1 MRVQCPQCGSGG
13 NVPDEKIPAE
23 GRKIVCPKCK
33 TTFLAKKPATAA
45 TQQPARNEI
54 NASYLEGVQL
64 LKNKQVDAAIRML
77 TDVVRANPKHQE
89 AYRYLGLAY
98 GQKNLWD
105 DAIDVLQKAVA
116 LKPDDL
122 LSLKNLGIA
131 LLRQNR
137 FEEAERVLEQALQ
150 YAPEDENAQSYL
162 NMAVRGRQKAQ
173 PAEEDDAE
181 HALADLTRDERDDEQ
196 ELAALTAPSSASSSK
211 APYNPAQEYLNK
223 GTEFLENGQLNKAA
237 EMFEEAIRLAPES
250 SDGHFGLG
258 MVYEKRQEW
267 KKAIGAYQKAVAIN
281 PNDSLAKET
290 LKFLKKRRKKF
301 RWPWQKG

>member
-13 NVPDEKIPAE
+13 NVPDDKIPPE

-33 TTFLAKKPATAA
+33 TTFVAKKPAAPAA
-45 TQQPARNEI
+45 PQPSRDET
-54 NASYLEGVQL
+54 NAFYLEGVQL
-64 LKNKQVDAAIRML
+64 LKSKQVDAAIQKL
-77 TDVVRANPKHQE
+77 VAVVRANPKHQE

-105 DAIDVLQKAVA
+105 DAIEVLQKAVA
-116 LKPDDL
+116 YKPDDL

-137 FEEAERVLEQALQ
+137 FEEAEHVLEQALQ

-162 NMAVRGRQKAQ
+162 NMAARGRQKAQ
-173 PAEEDDAE
+173 QAADEDDAE
-181 HALADLTRDERDDEQ
+181 HALADLMRDDPNEKKG
-196 ELAALTAPSSASSSK
+196 LADLTASAPK
-211 APYNPAQEYLNK
+211 APYNPVQEYLNK
-223 GTEFLENGQLNKAA
+223 GTEFLENGQLNKAV
-237 EMFEEAIRLAPES
+237 EMFEEAIRLSPES
-250 SDGHFGLG
+250 SDGYFGLG

-267 KKAIGAYQKAVAIN
+267 KKAIDAYQKAVTIN

-290 LKFLKKRRKKF
+290 VKFLKKRRKKF
-301 RWPWQKG
+301 RWPWQKD

>member
-13 NVPDEKIPAE
+13 NVPDDKIPAE

-33 TTFLAKKPATAA
+33 TTFVAKKPAAPSAPPPSRDET
-45 TQQPARNEI
+45 
-54 NASYLEGVQL
+54 NAFYLEGVQL
-64 LKNKQVDAAIRML
+64 LKSKQVDAAIQKL
-77 TDVVRANPKHQE
+77 VAVVRANPKHQE

-105 DAIDVLQKAVA
+105 DAIEVLQKAVA
-116 LKPDDL
+116 YKPDDL

-137 FEEAERVLEQALQ
+137 FEEAEHVLEQALQ

-162 NMAVRGRQKAQ
+162 NMAARGRQKAQ
-173 PAEEDDAE
+173 QSADEDDAE
-181 HALADLTRDERDDEQ
+181 HALADLMRDDPNEKK
-196 ELAALTAPSSASSSK
+196 ELADLTASAPK
-211 APYNPAQEYLNK
+211 APYNPVQEYLNK
-223 GTEFLENGQLNKAA
+223 GTEFLENGQLNKAV
-237 EMFEEAIRLAPES
+237 EMFEEAIRLSPES
-250 SDGHFGLG
+250 SDGYFGLG

-267 KKAIGAYQKAVAIN
+267 KKAIDAYQKAVTIN

-290 LKFLKKRRKKF
+290 LKFLKKQRKKF
-301 RWPWQKG
+301 RWPWQKD

>member
-33 TTFLAKKPATAA
+33 TTFLAKKSATAA
-45 TQQPARNEI
+45 TQQPARDEI

-77 TDVVRANPKHQE
+77 TDVVRANSKHQE

-105 DAIDVLQKAVA
+105 DAIDVLQKAVT

-196 ELAALTAPSSASSSK
+196 ELATLTASSSASSSK
-211 APYNPAQEYLNK
+211 TPYNPAQEYLNK

-267 KKAIGAYQKAVAIN
+267 KKAIDAYQKAVAIN
-281 PNDSLAKET
+281 PNDLLAKET
-290 LKFLKKRRKKF
+290 LKFLKKQRKKF

>member
-13 NVPDEKIPAE
+13 NVPDDKIPAE

-33 TTFLAKKPATAA
+33 TTFVAKKPAAPAA
-45 TQQPARNEI
+45 PQPARDET
-54 NASYLEGVQL
+54 NAFYLEGVQL
-64 LKNKQVDAAIRML
+64 LKSKQIDAAIQKL
-77 TDVVRANPKHQE
+77 VAVVRENPKHQE

-105 DAIDVLQKAVA
+105 NAIEVLQKAVA
-116 LKPDDL
+116 YKPDDL

-137 FEEAERVLEQALQ
+137 FEDAEHVLEQALQ

-162 NMAVRGRQKAQ
+162 NMAARGRQKAQ
-173 PAEEDDAE
+173 QAEEDDAE
-181 HALADLTRDERDDEQ
+181 HALADLMRDDVHEKK
-196 ELAALTAPSSASSSK
+196 EVVDLTASTPKS
-211 APYNPAQEYLNK
+211 PYNPVQEYLNK
-223 GTEFLENGQLNKAA
+223 GTEFLENGQLNKAV
-237 EMFEEAIRLAPES
+237 EMFEEAVRLSPES
-250 SDGHFGLG
+250 SDGYFGLG

-267 KKAIGAYQKAVAIN
+267 KKAIDAYQKAVSIN

-290 LKFLKKRRKKF
+290 LKFLKKRQKKF

>member
-13 NVPDEKIPAE
+13 NVPDDKIPAE

-33 TTFLAKKPATAA
+33 TTFLAKKPAASAA
-45 TQQPARNEI
+45 PQPARDETNVL
-54 NASYLEGVQL
+54 YLEGVQL
-64 LKNKQVDAAIRML
+64 LKSKQIDAAIQKL
-77 TDVVRANPKHQE
+77 VAVVRENPKHQE

-105 DAIDVLQKAVA
+105 NAIEVLQKAVA
-116 LKPDDL
+116 YKPDDL

-137 FEEAERVLEQALQ
+137 FEDAEHVLEQALQ

-162 NMAVRGRQKAQ
+162 NMAARGRQKAQ
-173 PAEEDDAE
+173 QAEEDDAE
-181 HALADLTRDERDDEQ
+181 HALADLMRDDVHEKK
-196 ELAALTAPSSASSSK
+196 EVVDLTASTPK
-211 APYNPAQEYLNK
+211 APYNPVQEYLNK
-223 GTEFLENGQLNKAA
+223 GTEFLENGQLNKAV
-237 EMFEEAIRLAPES
+237 EMFEEAVRLSPES
-250 SDGHFGLG
+250 SDGYFGLG

-267 KKAIGAYQKAVAIN
+267 KKAIDAYQKAVSIN

-290 LKFLKKRRKKF
+290 LKFLKKRQKKF